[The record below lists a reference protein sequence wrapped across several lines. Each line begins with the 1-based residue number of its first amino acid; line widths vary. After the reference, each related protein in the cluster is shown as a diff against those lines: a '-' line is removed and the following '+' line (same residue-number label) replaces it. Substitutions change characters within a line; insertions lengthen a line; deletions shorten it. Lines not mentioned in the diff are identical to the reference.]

1 MTIRIG
7 FLLLRDTFLKTTGN
21 LIETCLSRGFPVTI
35 FYDENA
41 ITGAKAYQKISPQKL
56 IDFQKMGAQLA
67 QVNLSQLADLATN
80 VPIDILV
87 THEGFYNLKNHLEQ
101 VDRLRRRGI
110 KVISLCH
117 FFELTAQPL
126 EALTYF
132 DKTYYLSDYSLK
144 LHFQVQAPTE
154 SLEAQ
159 GQYRPNFEVLGSPMF
174 DRTTGL
180 SKDACKKELGI
191 PTSQPVVLLFA
202 PVLSQVT
209 HWRYYIWR
217 EPSRWKRI
225 AKVLQDKKWR
235 FLPDAFLNP
244 GFSEILNSIA
254 EFCKKNEAVLL
265 IKSRVKQQDPGYMTE
280 RADLYFDGTEDIYY
294 PVFSTHKLIAA
305 ADLCIGAMTM
315 GIPESVAQSK
325 PAVNV
330 FIPPS
335 VEYPREYVNLP
346 LVKRNYLEAITNLD
360 QDGPFNY
367 SNALDNV
374 ERNTLGQW
382 LADHELADLQ
392 VNDNAI
398 EEYKNKILGITGETS
413 SDRIL
418 DSMNALVSA

>member
-1 MTIRIG
+1 MAIKIG

-21 LIETCLSRGFPVTI
+21 LIEASLNRGFPVTI

-41 ITGAKAYQKISPQKL
+41 TTGAKAYQKITSQKL
-56 IDFQKMGAQLA
+56 VEFQKMGANLA
-67 QVNLSQLADLATN
+67 QVKLSQLSELIAKNPLD
-80 VPIDILV
+80 VLV
-87 THEGFYNLKNHLEQ
+87 THEGYYNLKNQLDQ
-101 VDRLRRRGI
+101 VDQLRRRGT

-117 FFELTAQPL
+117 FFEITAQPL

-154 SLEAQ
+154 SLKALR
-159 GQYRPNFEVLGSPMF
+159 QYQPNFEVLGSPMF
-174 DRTTGL
+174 DQIADL
-180 SKDACKKELGI
+180 SKDACKKEMGI
-191 PTSQPVVLLFA
+191 PTHQPVVLLFA
-202 PVLSQVT
+202 PVLSKVT
-209 HWRYYIWR
+209 NWRYYIWR
-217 EPSRWKRI
+217 EPSRLRRI
-225 AKVLQDKKWR
+225 MRVIQDKKWR
-235 FLPDAFLNP
+235 FLPDAFLHP
-244 GFSEILNSIA
+244 GFSETLNSIA